1 MKKELREKLS
11 KYAAAAAAVTGV
23 AGVNAQIVYT
33 DVNPD
38 VTVDDDHNAN
48 GLSAIPLDM
57 DNDSNL
63 DFILGSRDTTINL
76 YGGIDVR
83 YTLVAPAVA
92 GNAIAFASTS
102 TYNGNTYYQAAALN
116 NGDGINNTLT
126 WASTTQTMAQ
136 EVLFASYP
144 QYNYTL
150 GFWNGV
156 NDKYLGLRF
165 TTGANTYY
173 GWARLDV
180 GGSNAADVFKLKD
193 YAYQSSPNVAINAG
207 DMGSASLSEADI
219 DALVHFIN
227 QANNTVLVKVN
238 GELSNGVVNVVATSG
253 QVVQTG
259 KVENGT
265 FVVNMN
271 GLTAGVYMIN
281 VTFEEG
287 AITKKMYV
295 H

>member
-33 DVNPD
+33 DPAD
-38 VTVDDDHNAN
+38 VTVDDDNNAN
-48 GLSAIPLDM
+48 GLSAIGLDM
-57 DNDSNL
+57 DNDAAF
-63 DFILGSRDTTINL
+63 DFILGSRDTTLNV

-92 GNAIAFASTS
+92 GNAIAFTSTS

-116 NGDGINNTLT
+116 NGDGINNTLN

-136 EVLFASYP
+136 EVNFFSYP

-156 NDKYLGLRF
+156 TDKYLGLKF

-180 GGSNAADVFKLKD
+180 SSVADVFTLKD
-193 YAYQSSPNVAINAG
+193 YAYNSTADAAINAG

-238 GELSNGVVNVVATSG
+238 GELSNGVVNVVSTSG

>member
-33 DVNPD
+33 DPAD
-38 VTVDDDHNAN
+38 VTVDDDNNAN
-48 GLSAIPLDM
+48 GLSAIGLDM
-57 DNDSNL
+57 DNDAAF
-63 DFILGSRDTTINL
+63 DFILGSRDTTLNV

-83 YTLVAPAVA
+83 FTLVAPAVA
-92 GNAIAFASTS
+92 GNAIAFTSTS

-116 NGDGINNTLT
+116 NGDGINNTLN

-136 EVLFASYP
+136 EVNFLSYP

-156 NDKYLGLRF
+156 TDKYLGLKF

-180 GGSNAADVFKLKD
+180 SSVADVFTLKD
-193 YAYQSSPNVAINAG
+193 YAYNSTADAAINAG

-238 GELSNGVVNVVATSG
+238 GELSNGVVNVVSTSG

>member
-33 DVNPD
+33 DPAD
-38 VTVDDDHNAN
+38 VTIDDDNNAN
-48 GLSAIPLDM
+48 GLSAIGLDM
-57 DNDSNL
+57 DNDAAF
-63 DFILGSRDTTINL
+63 DFIFGSRDTTINV
-76 YGGIDVR
+76 YGGVDVR

-102 TYNGNTYYQAAALN
+102 TYNGNTYYQAAAMN
-116 NGDGINNTLT
+116 NGDGINNTLN

-136 EVLFASYP
+136 EVNFLSYP

-156 NDKYLGLRF
+156 TDKYLGLRF

-180 GGSNAADVFKLKD
+180 SSVADVFTLKD
-193 YAYQSSPNVAINAG
+193 YAYNSTADAAINAG

-227 QANNTVLVKVN
+227 QKNNTVLVKVN
-238 GELSNGVVNVVATSG
+238 GELSNGVVNVVSTSG

-259 KVENGT
+259 NVENGT

-287 AITKKMYV
+287 AITKKMMV